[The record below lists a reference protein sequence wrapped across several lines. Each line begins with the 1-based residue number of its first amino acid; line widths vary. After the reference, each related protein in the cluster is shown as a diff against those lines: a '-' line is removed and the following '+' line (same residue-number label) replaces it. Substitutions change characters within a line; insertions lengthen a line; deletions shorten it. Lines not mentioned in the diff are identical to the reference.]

1 MDTNDQKLEQI
12 EQALARVE
20 PDALPPAP
28 PSGWIRAIRE
38 ALGMNARQLASRVG
52 VRVSTLLGAEK
63 NEVAGTISMNQLR
76 RVAAA
81 MDCEVRY
88 VLFPREP
95 LRSQIER
102 RAEDLA
108 NAGVASVAHAM
119 AVQAQDAGDDFWE
132 SQIAELKA
140 ELLRGRRSR
149 LWD

>member
-1 MDTNDQKLEQI
+1 MEINDQKLEQI
-12 EQALARVE
+12 EQALARFE
-20 PDALPPAP
+20 PDVVPTVPAN
-28 PSGWIRAIRE
+28 GWIRTIRE

-52 VRVSTLLGAEK
+52 IRLSTLLGAEK

-88 VLFPREP
+88 VLVPREP
-95 LRSQIER
+95 LRSQVER
-102 RAEDLA
+102 RAGELA

-119 AVQAQDAGDDFWE
+119 AAQAAEAGDEFWE

>member
-1 MDTNDQKLEQI
+1 MEPIDQKLERI
-12 EQALARVE
+12 EQALAQVE
-20 PDALPPAP
+20 PDALPSVPA
-28 PSGWIRAIRE
+28 SGWIRAIRE

-63 NEVAGTISMNQLR
+63 NEAAGTISMNQLR

-88 VLFPREP
+88 VLVPREP
-95 LRSQIER
+95 LRSQVER

-119 AVQAQDAGDDFWE
+119 AAEAADAGDEFWDA
-132 SQIAELKA
+132 QIAELKA